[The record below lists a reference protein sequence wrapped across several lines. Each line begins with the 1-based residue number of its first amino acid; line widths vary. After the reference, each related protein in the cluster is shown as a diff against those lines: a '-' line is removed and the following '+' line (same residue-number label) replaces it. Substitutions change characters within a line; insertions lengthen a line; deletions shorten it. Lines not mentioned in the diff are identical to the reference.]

1 MSPVIR
7 VDAGWILDIQTRVS
21 PLNTPIADWGALH
34 VMADRHVYEQPHG
47 QLYYEVPAARA
58 ATLLQCAVLLRP
70 FTDYNSVIGWACA
83 DQYMAASGEAIT
95 PPKPD
100 EIHLL
105 TGAIRAQ
112 EADLRDIARAI
123 ASWR

>member
-7 VDAGWILDIQTRVS
+7 VDAGWILEVQTRVS
-21 PLNTPIADWGALH
+21 PVNTPIEDWGALDA
-34 VMADRHVYEQPHG
+34 MAKRHTFEQPHG
-47 QLYYEVPAARA
+47 QLYYEAAAARA
-58 ATLLQCAVLLRP
+58 ATFVHSAVLLRP
-70 FTDYNSVIGWACA
+70 FADYNSVIGWACA
-83 DQYMAASGEAIT
+83 QQYMAASGEPIA

-100 EIHLL
+100 EVHLL

-112 EADLRDIARAI
+112 EVDLRQVSRTI